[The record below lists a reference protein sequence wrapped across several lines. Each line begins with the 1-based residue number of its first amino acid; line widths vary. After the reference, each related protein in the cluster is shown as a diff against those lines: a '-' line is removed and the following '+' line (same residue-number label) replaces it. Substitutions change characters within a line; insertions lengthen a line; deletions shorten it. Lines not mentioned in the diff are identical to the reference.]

1 MYSVTTWFGIFL
13 YQNDEFID
21 SVLFPHDVKQLSE
34 RFIRMRNNGILAEEK
49 KIIRDDT
56 VVGESRLSSIG
67 VYRPRDSFFE
77 QIDIDG
83 EPFGFSVELLQK
95 AMLLA
100 SDRLVFDDLDRKD
113 YQIVQMIN
121 SIDEC
126 VQISNLLKERLDCW
140 LIFPTDEN
148 DVQPVTDL
156 IGQVDEKMH
165 QLEESIT
172 VEIMQLAPNTTELIG
187 PLLSARLL
195 AVAGTMHRLACFPAS
210 SIQLLGAEKAF
221 FRFKKEG
228 GNPPKHGVIF
238 QHPLINQSPRKL
250 RGRIARMLAAK
261 IMLAA
266 RADVFT
272 KRDIS
277 SILKQSLQE
286 DIKEIKKNQ

>member
-1 MYSVTTWFGIFL
+1 
-13 YQNDEFID
+13 
-21 SVLFPHDVKQLSE
+21 
-34 RFIRMRNNGILAEEK
+34 
-49 KIIRDDT
+49 
-56 VVGESRLSSIG
+56 
-67 VYRPRDSFFE
+67 
-77 QIDIDG
+77 
-83 EPFGFSVELLQK
+83 
-95 AMLLA
+95 
-100 SDRLVFDDLDRKD
+100 
-113 YQIVQMIN
+113 
-121 SIDEC
+121 
-126 VQISNLLKERLDCW
+126 
-140 LIFPTDEN
+140 
-148 DVQPVTDL
+148 
-156 IGQVDEKMH
+156 
-165 QLEESIT
+165 
-172 VEIMQLAPNTTELIG
+172 

-238 QHPLINQSPRKL
+238 QHPLINKSPRKL

-277 SILKQSLQE
+277 SMLKQSLQE